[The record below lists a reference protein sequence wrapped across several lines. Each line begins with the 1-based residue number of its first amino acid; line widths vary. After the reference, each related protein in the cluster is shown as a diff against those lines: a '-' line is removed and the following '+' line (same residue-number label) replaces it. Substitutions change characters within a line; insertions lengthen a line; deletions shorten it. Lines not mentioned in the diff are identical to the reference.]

1 MGQAGCQFSYVL
13 TVLGLLMVFAL
24 LLRFAWR
31 CATSDPNCV
40 ESGSMKPLFA
50 LLLIPLLGCNGIVS
64 FQTGFLSNGF
74 QTVSGVVSIV
84 QITTIFANDGTKTIV
99 TIVTFLALLPP
110 LLSAAAL
117 LIAS

>member
-1 MGQAGCQFSYVL
+1 
-13 TVLGLLMVFAL
+13 
-24 LLRFAWR
+24 
-31 CATSDPNCV
+31 
-40 ESGSMKPLFA
+40 MKPLFA

-99 TIVTFLALLPP
+99 TIVTFLAPTSTITFCGSLIDRFVMNSFTTVRFTPGLPCA
-110 LLSAAAL
+110 S
-117 LIAS
+117 LISVFTV